1 MAAAPSAATGCVT
14 QIDGIEYHPS
24 NLEGNMDIRL
34 GAMCALPV
42 MTSVASAQQI
52 HSARGPAPKPI
63 PAAPKA
69 GYNSMAKTATPFNC
83 EQYRW
88 PNHPHPGMKPLCD
101 RLEANALQQE
111 SRQAGRPSPAAEVVA
126 LPAMGT
132 DAAKRSGMA
141 CIGGQA
147 MRRLAN
153 GWEQVMSRSG
163 GWLRCQSQ

>member
-1 MAAAPSAATGCVT
+1 MRHANDLHRVPSLQSEG
-14 QIDGIEYHPS
+14 
-24 NLEGNMDIRL
+24 GNMDIRL
-34 GAMCALPV
+34 GAMCALLV

-52 HSARGPAPKPI
+52 HSARGPVPKPI

-69 GYNSMAKTATPFNC
+69 AHNSMSKTTTPFNC

-88 PNHPHPGMKPLCD
+88 PDHPHPGMKPLCD
-101 RLEANALQQE
+101 GLEANALQQE
-111 SRQAGRPSPAAEVVA
+111 SRQAGRPSPSAEVVT

-147 MRRLAN
+147 MRRLPN
-153 GWEQVMSRSG
+153 GWEQVSSRSG
-163 GWLRCQSQ
+163 GWLRCREQ